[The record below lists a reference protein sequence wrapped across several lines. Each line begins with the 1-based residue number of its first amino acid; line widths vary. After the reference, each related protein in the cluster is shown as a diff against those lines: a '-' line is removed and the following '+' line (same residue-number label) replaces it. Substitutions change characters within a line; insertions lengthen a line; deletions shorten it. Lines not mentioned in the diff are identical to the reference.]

1 MYLPSASLSTAVS
14 TSLAAF
20 RYLQVV
26 SLVVLVSVV
35 SLVVLLVTLVAVMAD
50 IPYPGDLTAFFL
62 LFSQIYGLYESIYKV
77 GGRWGRKE

>member
-20 RYLQVV
+20 IYLQVV

-35 SLVVLLVTLVAVMAD
+35 SLVVLVSVSVV
-50 IPYPGDLTAFFL
+50 L
-62 LFSQIYGLYESIYKV
+62 LLSLIHI
-77 GGRWGRKE
+77 